1 MIYTVTFNPAL
12 DYVMLLDKFESG
24 GVNRSKEEFLNPG
37 GKGINVSMMLTELE
51 VDNTALG
58 YIAGFTGE
66 ELVIKLKKRNIK
78 TDFITLKE
86 GNTRINVKVKAD
98 IESEINA
105 GGPDIT
111 KEDINLLMSKL
122 DKLSDEDILVLAGS
136 IPSSVDNDIY
146 EQIMKRLNDRKVNI
160 AVDATNELLL
170 NVLKYSPFLIKPNH
184 HELGELFDVSLKTE
198 EDIIIYAKK
207 LQEMG
212 ARNILVSMAGDGAI
226 LLTEN
231 GEILKSNSP
240 KGKVINSVGAGD
252 SMVAGFLAGYLKNKD
267 YTEALKLGIAS
278 GSASA
283 FSEGI
288 ATKKDVD
295 ILLKQL

>member
-24 GVNRSKEEFLNPG
+24 EVNRSKEEFLNPG
-37 GKGINVSMMLTELE
+37 GKGINVSMMLSELG
-51 VDNTALG
+51 VDNTAIG

-66 ELVIKLKKRNIK
+66 ELIKKLKKRNIK

-86 GNTRINVKVKAD
+86 GMTRINVKVKAD

-105 GGPDIT
+105 GGPNIT
-111 KEDINLLMSKL
+111 KEDLNLLMSKL
-122 DKLSDEDILVLAGS
+122 DKLSDKDILVLAGS
-136 IPSSVDNDIY
+136 IPSSVNDDIY
-146 EQIMKRLNDRKVNI
+146 EQIMKRLNKKKVNI

-184 HELGELFDVSLKTE
+184 HELGELFNVRLKTE
-198 EDIIIYAKK
+198 EDIITYAKK
-207 LQEMG
+207 LQDMG

-226 LLTEN
+226 LLTEK
-231 GEILKSNSP
+231 GEILKSTSP

-267 YTEALKLGIAS
+267 YYEALKLGIAS

-283 FSEGI
+283 FSESI

-295 ILLKQL
+295 ALLKLL